1 MKIDR
6 RSFGLLAGAAA
17 FAASSPVLAKAKAGT
32 SDSSALTRGP
42 RDLALSYEGR
52 TADMTA
58 ADGTAIVR
66 ASFPGVVL
74 RINFSGG
81 KLLLKTIASSDN
93 VYLDVSVDGGPP
105 KLVHLSAGQ
114 QDLVVFEGAY
124 SDHAL
129 QIARRTESW
138 EGQWDVVGAT
148 LDKGRFLPASPLP
161 TRKLMFIGDSI
172 TCGAGTDVTR
182 DDQRQDM
189 SVNDAQKSFGKVL
202 ATKLGTQC
210 HLVSYG
216 GRGVYRDW
224 QGIQAINNAPQFYDR
239 AAPDEPTLVWNPAN
253 YVPDAIG
260 ICLGTNDFN
269 QGIPDQNDFINTY
282 VEFVEKIRRDAP
294 SAKIVIINSPM
305 VTDGDI
311 PKRTVCGAYL
321 DEVVRRASSP
331 LVVRGNIA
339 HYPGR
344 TSNSHPIGEE
354 HVAIAA
360 ELEPLFRSAVA

>member
-6 RSFGLLAGAAA
+6 RHFGLWAGAAA
-17 FAASSPVLAKAKAGT
+17 LSASSPAFAKAKSGA
-32 SDSSALTRGP
+32 SDPGLLTRGP
-42 RDLALSYEGR
+42 RDTVLSYEGR
-52 TADMTA
+52 TADMKT

-74 RINFSGG
+74 RINFSGS
-81 KLLLKTIASSDN
+81 KLLLKTTASSDN
-93 VYLDVSVDGGPP
+93 VYIDVLIDGGPP
-105 KLVHLSAGQ
+105 KIVHLASGS
-114 QDLVVFEGAY
+114 QDLVIFEGTEGAH
-124 SDHAL
+124 SA

-138 EGQWDVVGAT
+138 EGQWDIVSAT
-148 LDKGRFLPASPLP
+148 LDKGRFLPPTALP
-161 TRKLMFIGDSI
+161 EKKLMFIGDSI
-172 TCGAGTDVTR
+172 TCGAGSDVTR

-189 SVNDAQKSFGKVL
+189 SVNDAQKSFGKML
-202 ATKLGTQC
+202 AAKLDAQC

-239 AAPDEPTLVWNPAN
+239 AAPDEPTLIWNPAT

-282 VEFVEKIRRDAP
+282 VEFVDKIRRDAP
-294 SAKIVIINSPM
+294 KAKIVIINSPM
-305 VTDGDI
+305 LMDGDM
-311 PKRTVCGAYL
+311 PKRTVCSAYL
-321 DEVVRRASSP
+321 DEVVRRANSP
-331 LVVRGNIA
+331 LVVRAPIA

-344 TSNSHPIGEE
+344 TSNSHPIAEE
-354 HVAIAA
+354 HIAIAA
-360 ELEPLFRSAVA
+360 ELEPLFRSALA